1 MPLKDALPVI
11 DDRRYGDILA
21 EIRSRIARYT
31 PEWKPEWSDVN
42 DNDPGMILAQVFAW
56 LSEMLIFRMA
66 RVPQLNYVKFLELIG
81 IELMPALPARAD
93 VSFAVDE
100 TWPLPTVIVP
110 ARTQVSAAADEG
122 PPIVFETERPL
133 TAVACRL
140 LAVQAYD
147 GAVYDD
153 VSAANVD
160 VSPTPA
166 RPAPPGFAPFG
177 DAPRDDAALVLGFGF
192 PPAYPTPDQFPTLS
206 LDLAFWAFEQPQD
219 ALTVQC
225 APATRA
231 YAPARLEWE
240 GWDGAAWQRV
250 DALNDETLAFT
261 RSGHVV
267 LRLDSA
273 LQLARSFLG
282 EYDTTDPVTKQ
293 PREPLFWLRA
303 RLTRN
308 QYERAPR
315 LAAVRTNTVPAL
327 QAQTVQR
334 EILGGTTGAR
344 NQTFQIENTPLVQG
358 SLVIEIDEGIADD
371 AAAALGAT
379 ARRWA
384 VAEDLFGAGPTDEV
398 LAVNWTSGEVRAG
411 DGEHGQIPVANAD
424 NPDTNVVAVEYR
436 FGGGK
441 RGNVAAAAIATLV
454 SPIDGLDGDKT
465 TNIFAAYGG
474 RDEERFEEAQ
484 VRARR
489 TLRAR
494 ERAVSVD
501 DFELLAQQAGNVKRA
516 KALPLAHPRF
526 PGVAVPGAVTVIVV
540 PDAEG
545 PNPLPSDGLLRTVCE
560 YLDARRLLT
569 TELFVVA
576 PRYVAV
582 AVDAQVVVDDRADP
596 AAVKQAVENT
606 LASYLHP
613 LRGGDDGSG
622 WPFGGALR
630 YSKIVQQ
637 VFAVAGVD
645 SVPRLVLTVE
655 GDEQPE
661 CRDVAISAFAANA
674 LVTVAGL
681 RVEVLTAFE
690 FEGAQR

>member
-11 DDRRYGDILA
+11 DDRRYSDIIA

-31 PEWKPEWSDVN
+31 PEWKPEWNDLN
-42 DNDPGMILAQVFAW
+42 DNDPGIILAHTFAW
-56 LSEMLIFRMA
+56 LSEMLLFRMA

-81 IELMPALPARAD
+81 VELMPAQPARAD

-100 TWPLPTVIVP
+100 NWSLPTVIVP
-110 ARTQVSAAADEG
+110 PRTQVSAADDG

-140 LAVQAYD
+140 LSVQSYD
-147 GAVYDD
+147 AAVYRD
-153 VSAANVD
+153 VTAANSATSDAAINTALAAV
-160 VSPTPA
+160 
-166 RPAPPGFAPFG
+166 GFAPFG

-192 PPAYPTPDQFPTLS
+192 PATYPTPDQFPTLS
-206 LDLAFWAFEQPQD
+206 LDLAFWAFNQPSEGRG
-219 ALTVQC
+219 VQC

-231 YAPARLEWE
+231 YAAARLEWE
-240 GWDGAAWQRV
+240 GWDGTDWQRV

-261 RSGHVV
+261 RSGHIV
-267 LRLDSA
+267 LRVVASLN
-273 LQLARSFLG
+273 LQRSFLG
-282 EYDTTDPVTKQ
+282 EYDATDPVTKQ

-303 RLTRN
+303 RLARS

-334 EILGGTTGAR
+334 EILGGTSGAR
-344 NQTFQIENTPLVQG
+344 NQGFQIENTPVIQG

-371 AAAALGAT
+371 ASAGPAAT
-379 ARRWA
+379 ARRWDI
-384 VAEDLFGAGPTDEV
+384 VEDLFGAGPTDEQ

-411 DGEHGQIPVANAD
+411 DGEHGQIPVANAND
-424 NPDTNVVAVEYR
+424 PDTNVVAVEYR

-441 RGNVAAAAIATLV
+441 RGNVAAGAIKTLV
-454 SPIDGLDGDKT
+454 SAIDGIDGGKT
-465 TNIFAAYGG
+465 ANVFAASGG

-494 ERAVSVD
+494 GRAVSVC

-540 PDAEG
+540 PDADG

-560 YLDARRLLT
+560 YLDVRRLLT
-569 TELFVVA
+569 TELFVVS

-582 AVDAQVVVDDRADP
+582 EIDAQVVVRDNADP
-596 AAVKQAVENT
+596 AAVKENIEKVLKT
-606 LASYLHP
+606 YLHP
-613 LRGGDDGSG
+613 LEGGDDGSG

-630 YSKIVQQ
+630 YSKLVQR
-637 VFAVAGVD
+637 VFADDRVY
-645 SVPRLVLTVE
+645 SVPRLVLTVDGE
-655 GDEQPE
+655 VQPE
-661 CRDVAISAFAANA
+661 CRDVPIAPHALLLVSAQRIETLAA
-674 LVTVAGL
+674 
-681 RVEVLTAFE
+681 RE
-690 FEGAQR
+690 FEASP